1 MGKRPQGPTQS
12 ISNFMLDARG
22 APQSKETEKAEAEAR
37 DDEDAEVAAL
47 MRETRIWRLA
57 NSAQWVAW
65 GIVQAKVGGMPDFS
79 PQTSGTITPTA
90 NDASERKV
98 DGAVTDGE
106 AAVSAHNAIVS
117 PGAGT
122 DPLDQEAQGLREDVL
137 AKRPDER
144 EEGDEAEAED
154 SEFDYLAYA
163 RSRAMFFWGDALE
176 LGIVE
181 EKDLPEDV
189 LRNVCRVEY

>member
-22 APQSKETEKAEAEAR
+22 APQQSKETEKAEAEAR
-37 DDEDAEVAAL
+37 EDEDAEVAAL

-90 NDASERKV
+90 NDAAESKA
-98 DGAVTDGE
+98 DDDTAGAV
-106 AAVSAHNAIVS
+106 AAAAHNAIVS
-117 PGAGT
+117 PEAGT